1 MAMQARFRPCSA
13 PAPETQLDK
22 LVRERSEAAAHASV
36 TPQPAAAAAVAAA
49 TTQPPPVAGDKGVQ
63 IGDVVANALAKLSAL
78 SRSRSDTL
86 TRNLL
91 AESGASSSEVR
102 GADASSS
109 GKSSS
114 SDLSDFR
121 QGALAKLRKQL
132 FGG

>member
-1 MAMQARFRPCSA
+1 MQARFRPRSA

-36 TPQPAAAAAVAAA
+36 TPQPAAAAAAVAAT
-49 TTQPPPVAGDKGVQ
+49 TTQPPSVAGDKGVQ

-86 TRNLL
+86 TRNLS